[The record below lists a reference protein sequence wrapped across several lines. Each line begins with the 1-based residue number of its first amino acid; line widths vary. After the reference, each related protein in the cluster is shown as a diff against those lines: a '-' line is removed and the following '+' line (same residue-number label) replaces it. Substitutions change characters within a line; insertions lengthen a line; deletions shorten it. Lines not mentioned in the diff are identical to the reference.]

1 MLDRDRVGQMPRLA
15 AHHQRLLIMT
25 MLADL
30 LASVFDRRK
39 VRPIS
44 ARQGDKPLVELA
56 SDLVGGAGEAAE
68 LASAAAILSGYASL
82 DDGGKLTFFRMMAV
96 EMNIVPDKVR
106 QALDAYEAAPSRVT
120 YRDFAS
126 AAEPPRQELI
136 RRLNRVPGATGSL
149 VRMRAD
155 LLRLGKGEPD
165 LEALDLDFRHLLSSW
180 FNRGF
185 LVLRPISWESPAHV
199 LEKIIAYEAVHAID
213 SWEDL
218 RRRLEPTDR
227 RCFAFFHP
235 AMPDEP
241 LIFVEVALM
250 RGIAQSIQTLLS
262 GGRDVRPAEE
272 ADTAVFYSISNC
284 QPGLAGISFGN
295 SLIKQVAADLSQEL
309 PELRTFVTL
318 SPLPGFAKW
327 LAENGIDAEATD
339 GALLCALG
347 AHYLVHAKDRS
358 GMPVDPVARF
368 HLGNGAI
375 VHQVHADA
383 DTSAKGKG
391 QSAGLMVNYLYDLG
405 RVSQNHELFAEKGE
419 IAQSPEIR
427 ARLSAAE
434 KVLQTG
440 KTA

>member
-1 MLDRDRVGQMPRLA
+1 
-15 AHHQRLLIMT
+15 MT

-30 LASVFDRRK
+30 LASVFDRGK

-44 ARQGDKPLVELA
+44 SRQGEKSLAELA
-56 SDLVGGAGEAAE
+56 RDLVGSAGEASG
-68 LASAAAILSGYASL
+68 LASASAILSGYASL
-82 DDGGKLTFFRMMAV
+82 GDAGKLAFFRMLAV
-96 EMNIVPDKVR
+96 EMNISADKVR
-106 QALDAYEAAPSRVT
+106 HALDAYEAAPSQVT
-120 YRDFAS
+120 YRDFAA

-149 VRMRAD
+149 VHMRAD
-155 LLRLGKGEPD
+155 LLRLGKGEPG
-165 LEALDLDFRHLLSSW
+165 LEALDLDFRHLFASW

-213 SWEDL
+213 SWDDL
-218 RRRLEPTDR
+218 RRRLEPADR

-250 RGIAQSIQTLLS
+250 QGIAQSIQTLLS
-262 GGRDVRPAEE
+262 EGRDVRRAEE

-327 LAENGIDAEATD
+327 LAETAIDASTAD
-339 GALLCALG
+339 GTLLCACA
-347 AHYLVHAKDRS
+347 AHYLVHVKDRG

-383 DTSAKGKG
+383 DTSAKGKR
-391 QSAGLMVNYLYDLG
+391 QSAGVMVNYLYDLG
-405 RVSQNHELFAEKGE
+405 RVAQNHELFVTKGE
-419 IAQSPEIR
+419 IARSLQIR
-427 ARLSAAE
+427 ALCAAAE
-434 KVLQTG
+434 KALQPG
-440 KTA
+440 KKA

>member
-1 MLDRDRVGQMPRLA
+1 
-15 AHHQRLLIMT
+15 MT

-44 ARQGDKPLVELA
+44 TRQGEKSLA
-56 SDLVGGAGEAAE
+56 DLARELVGGAGEASG
-68 LASAAAILSGYASL
+68 LASAAAILSGYESL
-82 DDGGKLTFFRMMAV
+82 DDAGKLTFFRMLSV
-96 EMNIVPDKVR
+96 EMNITADKVR
-106 QALDAYEAAPSRVT
+106 QALDAYEAAPSQVT
-120 YRDFAS
+120 YRDFAA

-213 SWEDL
+213 SWDDL

-250 RGIAQSIQTLLS
+250 KGIAQSIQILLAE
-262 GGRDVRPAEE
+262 GREVKPAEE
-272 ADTAVFYSISNC
+272 ANTAVFYSISNC

-327 LAENGIDAEATD
+327 LDETTINASTAG
-339 GALLCALG
+339 GPLLCAYA
-347 AHYLVHAKDRS
+347 AHYLVHVKDRS
-358 GMPVDPVARF
+358 GVPIDPVARF

-375 VHQVHADA
+375 VHQVHAGA
-383 DTSAKGKG
+383 DTSAKGRR

-405 RVSQNHELFAEKGE
+405 RVAQDHELFATKGE
-419 IAQSPEIR
+419 IAQSPQIR
-427 ARLSAAE
+427 ALCAVAE
-434 KVLQTG
+434 KALQPG
-440 KTA
+440 KNA